1 MPIRVRSRVVA
12 GAEDAAATGAGH
24 DGRLPHGRPSPRRR
38 PVTRLRLTC
47 VYGGVFMT
55 AGTVL
60 LAVVHL
66 LAVQA
71 VSRGSE
77 PVLNMGPGTSVVLV
91 TTACP
96 PPRDTAPAPCPAPRR
111 QQPRDPLTASTLL
124 VLAALGPLSI
134 AAGYVTAGCALSPV
148 RRMTLDARRACRQDA
163 P

>member
-1 MPIRVRSRVVA
+1 M
-12 GAEDAAATGAGH
+12 
-24 DGRLPHGRPSPRRR
+24 
-38 PVTRLRLTC
+38 TRLRLTC

-66 LAVQA
+66 LAGQA

-96 PPRDTAPAPCPAPRR
+96 PPRDTAPAA
-111 QQPRDPLTASTLL
+111 
-124 VLAALGPLSI
+124 
-134 AAGYVTAGCALSPV
+134 PV
-148 RRMTLDARRACRQDA
+148 RRLGASSPGT